1 MEFLLAVLLPFSFWI
16 FKWLEIPFWLA
27 GLFLLPIVFL
37 KKNRYW
43 GKFIAWPALFLG
55 GASLFSQSALFIYFY
70 PVIVNTALLM
80 VFVVSLFSSQT
91 IIEKIARIK
100 DSNFS
105 DSNVAYVRKVTI
117 AWSIFFALNGSIALI
132 TVFIPNKDY
141 WSIYNGGISYLL
153 MGMMFA
159 GEWLIR
165 QRCIKHAP

>member
-16 FKWLEIPFWLA
+16 FKWLEIPFWLS

-43 GKFIAWPALFLG
+43 GKLIAWPALILG
-55 GASLFSQSALFIYFY
+55 VASLFSQSALFIYFY
-70 PVIVNTALLM
+70 PVIVNAALLM
-80 VFVVSLFSSQT
+80 VFVISLFSPQT

-100 DSNFS
+100 DSSFS
-105 DSNVAYVRKVTI
+105 DCNVAYVKKVTI
-117 AWSIFFALNGSIALI
+117 AWSIFFVLNGSIALI
-132 TVFIPNKDY
+132 TIFIPNKGY

-153 MGMMFA
+153 MGMMFL

-165 QRCIKHAP
+165 QRYIKHAP